1 MTGVEIAAT
10 IDALMAATVAAQNS
24 IEANRPK
31 ETPAIVAE
39 LVEATAVAMVALS
52 SRRPGQP
59 SPNRPRPPSR

>member
-1 MTGVEIAAT
+1 MRVEEIQATIEELTAAT
-10 IDALMAATVAAQNS
+10 AAAQNS
-24 IEANRPK
+24 VDANRPK
-31 ETPAIVAE
+31 QIPAIVAE